1 MPTPRARLL
10 AALAIAAAAFTALA
24 APAGAEAAGS
34 ALDEYTLDLPGG
46 NTAAPQPDQSAS
58 PIAGSE
64 GDGGPQAG
72 VTGEAGEARSPL
84 GAALHAPYA
93 GIGVAALLATL
104 TFGLLMGSER
114 TRLRKR

>member
-1 MPTPRARLL
+1 MPTRSACLL
-10 AALAIAAAAFTALA
+10 AALAVAFAGVAALA

-46 NTAAPQPDQSAS
+46 NTAAPQSGQSAS
-58 PIAGSE
+58 PGPAESA
-64 GDGGPQAG
+64 GPQAG
-72 VTGEAGEARSPL
+72 VTGEAEQGRSPL
-84 GAALHAPYA
+84 AAALHGPYA

-114 TRLRKR
+114 MRLRKR